1 MKEAEFE
8 VQPSCADVTVHNS
21 ISVAEARSAIQNQI
35 TPLRDQET
43 VAIRS
48 ALGRYLA
55 CDCQSRLDVPS
66 HTNSAM
72 DGYALLGS
80 DLPSEGVKSYEVI
93 DTVTAGNI
101 STKTVKTGQCMRIM
115 TGGSMPAG
123 TDTVVMQEQAQVM
136 DDGTVRIDD
145 RHRVGQNVRHIGE
158 DIARD
163 SVVFNEGRKLSAA
176 DVGVLASLGVAELRV
191 KRRPRVAFFST
202 GDELRSMGD
211 QLEEGQVYDS
221 NRYTLYSMLTTA
233 GAEVLDMGVIKDD
246 KEALEEAFDRASKMA
261 DVVIT
266 SGGVSVGEADYT
278 KEILERLGKMDFWSL
293 AMKPGRPLTF
303 GKIGNA
309 LFFGLPGNPV
319 AVMLT
324 YMQFVEPALRYFSS
338 GEWPKLLLLKARSEA
353 KLKKKPGR
361 FEYVRGILSY
371 DEQGDL
377 TVRPSGTQG
386 SGVLTS
392 MSRSNCLV
400 LLNEDLNVVEPGD
413 TVTVQPYDVV
423 L

>member
-1 MKEAEFE
+1 
-8 VQPSCADVTVHNS
+8 
-21 ISVAEARSAIQNQI
+21 
-35 TPLRDQET
+35 
-43 VAIRS
+43 
-48 ALGRYLA
+48 
-55 CDCQSRLDVPS
+55 
-66 HTNSAM
+66 
-72 DGYALLGS
+72 
-80 DLPSEGVKSYEVI
+80 
-93 DTVTAGNI
+93 
-101 STKTVKTGQCMRIM
+101 
-115 TGGSMPAG
+115 
-123 TDTVVMQEQAQVM
+123 
-136 DDGTVRIDD
+136 
-145 RHRVGQNVRHIGE
+145 
-158 DIARD
+158 
-163 SVVFNEGRKLSAA
+163 
-176 DVGVLASLGVAELRV
+176 LASLGVAELRV

-246 KEALEEAFDRASKMA
+246 KDALEEAFDRASKMA

-278 KEILERLGKMDFWSL
+278 KEILESLGKMDFWSL

-371 DEQGDL
+371 DDQGDL